1 MRILHERKVTK
12 KYPYRRGY
20 LYQIKVKETFLP
32 HFPVFLNQIR
42 TELFTL
48 NGTCPLF
55 TTVVNRPPYRVY
67 IQSAFHMP
75 TPEKEQQERRPL
87 LSIND
92 HFRKIVIVGDDIHRK
107 EDELGVLTV
116 GLLDFLTDK
125 NLLEQG

>member
-1 MRILHERKVTK
+1 MIS
-12 KYPYRRGY
+12 
-20 LYQIKVKETFLP
+20 
-32 HFPVFLNQIR
+32 
-42 TELFTL
+42 
-48 NGTCPLF
+48 
-55 TTVVNRPPYRVY
+55 PYRVY
-67 IQSAFHMP
+67 TQSDFHMS
-75 TPEKEQQERRPL
+75 TLEKEQQERRPL